1 MTKNNI
7 LNNILLIVAV
17 VVLGGVYVV
26 YFTDWF
32 KPKTVQIFHTSRN
45 LRPRAARPGTGAS
58 GALPNLIFGIN
69 QQLKLTEIR
78 VVAADVY
85 QTNQNALPLWHLVSD
100 SNSVPVKQFFYGQY
114 IGGMRPAVKGV
125 RPQMLD
131 TNITYHLIV
140 QAGAVKGEHDFEL
153 K

>member
-1 MTKNNI
+1 MTKK
-7 LNNILLIVAV
+7 NILLIVAA
-17 VVLGGVYVV
+17 VVLGAVYAV

-45 LRPRAARPGTGAS
+45 LRPRALRGGN

-78 VVAADVY
+78 VVEADVY
-85 QTNQNALPLWHLVSD
+85 QTNQSALPLWHLISD
-100 SNSVPVKQFFYGQY
+100 SNSVPVKQFHYGQF
-114 IGGMRPAVKGV
+114 IGGMKPAVKGA
-125 RPQMLD
+125 RPQSLE
-131 TNITYHLIV
+131 TNVDYLLIV
-140 QAGAVKGEHDFEL
+140 QAGPVKGEHPFDL